1 MRQRPGESAVKQCG
15 RRRQKFVTDAFAK
28 AGHPLTLAQSGW
40 ISPADLMHMRIG
52 DVSAFKPETQLQYV
66 GHLKPGIYI
75 KAGRFVGLTQ

>member
-1 MRQRPGESAVKQCG
+1 MVLFGICHGCLCQSR
-15 RRRQKFVTDAFAK
+15 
-28 AGHPLTLAQSGW
+28 HPLTLAQSGW